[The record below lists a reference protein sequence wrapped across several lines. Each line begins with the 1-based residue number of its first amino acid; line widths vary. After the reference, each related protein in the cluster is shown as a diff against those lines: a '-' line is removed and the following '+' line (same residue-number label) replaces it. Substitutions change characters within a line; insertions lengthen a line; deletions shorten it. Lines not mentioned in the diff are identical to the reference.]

1 LTSRREKEDLEKL
14 VNRLRI
20 NDDMMVVKQLKRIC
34 VVVSLILTNLLLFS
48 QEEAGIIDYSNSYDY
63 IIGGVSVSGV
73 RFLDTNALIG
83 ISGLRVGQE
92 VSVPGDAMT
101 NAVKKLWQQGLF
113 SDVRISIVK
122 TVSDTVFLDIALQ
135 ERPRISSVRYNG
147 LKNSEVQDLA
157 EKINMPVGSQ
167 LTSYQLNNTRKVIT
181 DHFIE
186 KGFLNITVE
195 FVQKDDPAQPNNIIL
210 TVDVDKKE
218 KVKIDEITFVG
229 NDNFSTKQLRHKM
242 KNTKKKNLNFFKAS
256 KFISDKYDED
266 KEKLNTFYNDN
277 GYKDFKIIGDS
288 LYPVSDKRVGLMIK
302 VDEGKQYFL
311 RDITWVGNSVYR
323 KEDLAKWLNIKKG
336 SVYNQSLIADRL
348 NGASGAQDAVS
359 NAYQDNGYLFSR
371 LTPVESNIE
380 NDSIDLEI
388 RIYEGDQAY
397 LNNIIISG
405 NTRTNEHIARRE
417 LYTLPGDLFSKEK
430 IIRSIRQLGV
440 IGHFDPEKINPNV
453 VPDPTNG
460 TVDLLYKLEE
470 RANDQF
476 EISGGWGAGMLVGT
490 VGVRFNNFA
499 MRNFF
504 KLNEWRPYPSGDGQS
519 LSIRA
524 QSNGRLYQS
533 YNLSFVEPWLGGK
546 KPNSFSVSLYRSLM
560 TNGRKKSDNNYQS
573 MIIDGASIGLGKR
586 LEWPDDYFSI
596 YGELNYQRYNL
607 NDFTYYHFLFSD
619 GTSNMLTFTTKLTR
633 FSTSPNLIYPRS
645 GSTFTLSLQA
655 TPPYSLISGVNMV
668 GASDKEKYKWI
679 EFHKWTFK
687 ADYFY
692 PVSQDDKLV
701 LNAKFAFGYLGHY
714 NKAIGP
720 SPFENFYLGG
730 SGMTGYS
737 LYGREIIALRGYT
750 DGSVT
755 PTDAKSGSP
764 TGNVYSKFTL
774 ELRYPVSLNQQA
786 TIYLL
791 TFLEAGK
798 AWSKLNQ
805 YNPFRMNRAA
815 GIGVRANLPMFGL
828 LGVDCGYGFDPVDD
842 PIAFPDA
849 NKGQFSFTIG
859 QQF

>member
-1 LTSRREKEDLEKL
+1 LEKL
-14 VNRLRI
+14 VNRYRI
-20 NDDMMVVKQLKRIC
+20 NDDMMVVNQLKRIF
-34 VVVSLILTNLLLFS
+34 VAVSLILTNLVMFS
-48 QEEAGIIDYSNSYDY
+48 QEKTGIIDYSNTFDY
-63 IIGGVSVSGV
+63 VIGGVSVSGV

-83 ISGLRVGQE
+83 ISGLRVGKE
-92 VSVPGDAMT
+92 VTVPGEAIT

-113 SDVRISIVK
+113 SDVRINIIK
-122 TVSDTVFLDIALQ
+122 TVADTVFFDIALQ

-147 LKNSEVQDLA
+147 LKNSETQDLV

-167 LTSYQLNNTRKVIT
+167 LTSYQLNNTRKIIT
-181 DHFIE
+181 NHFIE
-186 KGFLNITVE
+186 KGFLNTTVE

-218 KVKIDEITFVG
+218 KVKIGEITFAG
-229 NDNFSTKQLRHKM
+229 NANFSTKQLRHRM
-242 KNTKKKNLNFFKAS
+242 KNTKKKNLNFFKTS
-256 KFISDKYDED
+256 KFISEKYDED

-277 GYKDFKIIGDS
+277 GYKDFKILSDS
-288 LYPVSDKRVGLMIK
+288 LYPVSENRVGLMIK
-302 VDEGKQYFL
+302 IEEGKQYFL
-311 RDITWVGNSVYR
+311 RDVKWVGNSVYR
-323 KEDLAKWLNIKKG
+323 KEDLEKWLNVKKG
-336 SVYNQSLIADRL
+336 SVYNQSHIADRL

-359 NAYQDNGYLFSR
+359 SAYQDNGYLFSR
-371 LTPVESNIE
+371 LIPVESKID

-397 LNNIIISG
+397 LNNIIIAG

-440 IGHFDPEKINPNV
+440 IGHFDPEKIKPDV
-453 VPDPTNG
+453 VPDPSNG

-490 VGVRFNNFA
+490 IGVRFNNFS
-499 MRNFF
+499 MKNFF

-573 MIIDGASIGLGKR
+573 MIIDGASIGIGKR
-586 LEWPDDYFSI
+586 LDWPDDFFSL

-607 NDFTYYHFLFSD
+607 KDFTYYHFLFSD

-655 TPPYSLISGVNMV
+655 TPPYSLISGANMV
-668 GASDKEKYKWI
+668 GVSDKEKYRWI

-714 NKAIGP
+714 NKDIGP

-755 PTDAKSGSP
+755 PSDSKTGSP

-798 AWSKLNQ
+798 AWNKLNQ

-828 LGVDCGYGFDPVDD
+828 LGVDWGYGFDPVDD
-842 PIAFPDA
+842 PVAFRDA

>member
-1 LTSRREKEDLEKL
+1 
-14 VNRLRI
+14 
-20 NDDMMVVKQLKRIC
+20 
-34 VVVSLILTNLLLFS
+34 
-48 QEEAGIIDYSNSYDY
+48 
-63 IIGGVSVSGV
+63 
-73 RFLDTNALIG
+73 
-83 ISGLRVGQE
+83 
-92 VSVPGDAMT
+92 
-101 NAVKKLWQQGLF
+101 
-113 SDVRISIVK
+113 
-122 TVSDTVFLDIALQ
+122 
-135 ERPRISSVRYNG
+135 
-147 LKNSEVQDLA
+147 
-157 EKINMPVGSQ
+157 MPVGSQ
-167 LTSYQLNNTRKVIT
+167 LTSYQLNNTRKIIT
-181 DHFIE
+181 DHFVE
-186 KGFLNITVE
+186 KGFLNTTVN
-195 FVQKDDPAQPNNIIL
+195 FIQKDDPAQPNNIIL

-218 KVKIDEITFVG
+218 KVKIDEITFAG
-229 NDNFSTKQLRHKM
+229 NDNFTTKQLRHKM

-256 KFISDKYDED
+256 KFISEKYDED
-266 KEKLNTFYNDN
+266 KEKVYKFYNDN
-277 GYKDFKIIGDS
+277 GYKDFKIISDS
-288 LYPVSDKRVGLMIK
+288 LYPVSDDRVGLLIK

-323 KEDLAKWLNIKKG
+323 KEDLEKWLNIKKG
-336 SVYNQSLIADRL
+336 SVYNQSHIADRI

-371 LTPVESNIE
+371 LTPVESKIVD
-380 NDSIDLEI
+380 DSIDLEI

-417 LYTLPGDLFSKEK
+417 LYTLPGDLFSKDK

-440 IGHFDPEKINPNV
+440 LGHFDPEKIKPDV
-453 VPDPTNG
+453 VPDPSNG

-470 RANDQF
+470 KANDQF

-490 VGVRFNNFA
+490 IGVRFNNFA

-560 TNGRKKSDNNYQS
+560 TNGRKKSDDRYQS

-586 LEWPDDYFSI
+586 LEWPDDFFSLF
-596 YGELNYQRYNL
+596 GELSYQRYNL
-607 NDFTYYHFLFSD
+607 NDFSYYHFLFD
-619 GTSNMLTFTTKLTR
+619 NGTSNMLTLTTKLTR

-645 GSTFTLSLQA
+645 GSTFTLSVQA
-655 TPPYSLISGVNMV
+655 TPPYSLISGANMV
-668 GASDKEKYKWI
+668 GASDQEKYRWI

-692 PVSQDDKLV
+692 PITQDDKMV

-714 NKAIGP
+714 NKDIGP
-720 SPFENFYLGG
+720 SPFENYNMGG

-737 LYGREIIALRGYT
+737 LYGREVIAMRGYT

-755 PTDAKSGSP
+755 PTDPKTGSP
-764 TGNVYSKFTL
+764 VGNVYSKFTL

-786 TIYLL
+786 TIYVL

-798 AWSKLNQ
+798 AWYKLNE
-805 YNPFRMNRAA
+805 YNPFRMKRTA

-828 LGVDCGYGFDPVDD
+828 LGVDWGYGFDPVDD
-842 PIAFPDA
+842 PVNFPDA

>member
-1 LTSRREKEDLEKL
+1 
-14 VNRLRI
+14 
-20 NDDMMVVKQLKRIC
+20 MMVVKQLKRIFLAI
-34 VVVSLILTNLLLFS
+34 SLILTSLVLFS
-48 QEEAGIIDYSNSYDY
+48 QEKAEIIDYLDSYDY

-147 LKNSEVQDLA
+147 LKNSETQDLA

-167 LTSYQLNNTRKVIT
+167 LTSYQLNNTRKIIT

-186 KGFLNITVE
+186 KGFLNTSVE
-195 FVQKDDPAQPNNIIL
+195 FVQKDDPGQPNNIIL

-218 KVKIDEITFVG
+218 KVKIGEITFVG
-229 NDNFSTKQLRHKM
+229 NDNFSIKQLRHKM
-242 KNTKKKNLNFFKAS
+242 KNTKKKNLNFFKTS
-256 KFISDKYDED
+256 KFISEKYDED
-266 KEKLNTFYNDN
+266 KGKLNTFYNDN
-277 GYKDFKIIGDS
+277 GFKDFNIISDS

-302 VDEGKQYFL
+302 VYEGKQYYL
-311 RDITWVGNSVYR
+311 RNISWVGNSVYR
-323 KEDLAKWLNIKKG
+323 KEDLEKWLNIKKG

-371 LTPVESNIE
+371 LIPVESNIE

-440 IGHFDPEKINPNV
+440 LGHFDPEKINPNV
-453 VPDPTNG
+453 VPDPSNG

-470 RANDQF
+470 KANDQF

-490 VGVRFNNFA
+490 IGVRFNNFA

-546 KPNSFSVSLYRSLM
+546 KPNSFSISLYRSLM
-560 TNGRKKSDNNYQS
+560 TNGRKKSDSNFQS
-573 MIIDGASIGLGKR
+573 MIIDGASVGIGKR
-586 LEWPDDYFSI
+586 LDWPDDYFSL
-596 YGELNYQRYNL
+596 YGELNYQRYKL

-655 TPPYSLISGVNMV
+655 TPPYSLISGANMV
-668 GASDKEKYKWI
+668 GLSDKEKYKWI

-692 PVSQDDKLV
+692 PVTQDDKLV
-701 LNAKFAFGYLGHY
+701 LNAKFAFGYLGYY
-714 NKAIGP
+714 NKDIGP

-798 AWSKLNQ
+798 AWYKLNQ

-828 LGVDCGYGFDPVDD
+828 LGVDWGYGFDPVDD
-842 PIAFPDA
+842 PVAFPDA